1 MSSGVMG
8 RVGARE
14 GTEGLQIRRVGDR
27 VLATARA
34 DGWRHGSAQMWGID
48 LVGRE
53 RLDTKVPVSVE

>member
-34 DGWRHGSAQMWGID
+34 DGCRNGNAQMWGMD

-53 RLDTKVPVSVE
+53 R